1 MQNVEEQDGTDRAGL
16 GCALAVLGVNTLL
29 IGFVTASFTQG
40 PYSSDG
46 QELWYRY
53 GSLAFFVVGSILPAI
68 ALFAGCKSRWVPS
81 ASVAWMAGTFVAF
94 VWYVMMS
101 GGGV

>member
-1 MQNVEEQDGTDRAGL
+1 MQNVEKQVGTDRAGF

-29 IGFVTASFTQG
+29 IGLVTASFTQG
-40 PYSSDG
+40 PYSSEE

-68 ALFAGCKSRWVPS
+68 ALFAGRQSRWVLG
-81 ASVAWMAGTFVAF
+81 ASVAWMAATFVAF

>member
-1 MQNVEEQDGTDRAGL
+1 MQNVEKQEETDRAGI

-29 IGFVTASFTQG
+29 IGLVTASFIQG
-40 PYSSDG
+40 PYSSEG

-53 GSLAFFVVGSILPAI
+53 GSLAFFIAGSVLPAI
-68 ALFAGCKSRWVPS
+68 TLYGGRQSRLVLVG
-81 ASVAWMAGTFVAF
+81 SVLWMAATFTAF
-94 VWYVMMS
+94 VWYVMLS